1 MGVGYVMMLFAGDPV
16 RHYIQQ
22 VFVVYEPKEQH
33 RFLFATM
40 GLVYQICSLVS
51 SAIFSAI
58 LLYFTMNSVMFIMFI
73 MVAVALVVMCMLY
86 RQLSR

>member
-1 MGVGYVMMLFAGDPV
+1 MMVFTGDPV

-22 VFVVYEPKEQH
+22 VFVVYEPKERH

-40 GLVYQICSLVS
+40 GLAYQICSLVS
-51 SAIFSAI
+51 SAVFSVV
-58 LLYFTMNSVMFIMFI
+58 LLYFTMNSVMLIMLI
-73 MVAVALVVMCMLY
+73 MVAVSLVAMCMLY